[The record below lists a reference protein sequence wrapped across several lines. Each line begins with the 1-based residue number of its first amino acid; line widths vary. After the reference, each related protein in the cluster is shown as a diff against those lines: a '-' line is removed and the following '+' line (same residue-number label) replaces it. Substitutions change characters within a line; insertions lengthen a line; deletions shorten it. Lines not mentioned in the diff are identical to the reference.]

1 MLDNLKSA
9 VLHRFIGQAPVFNR
23 RYLDFAQ
30 HHGFQIVACGVAQ
43 PHEKGRVESGVGY
56 VKKNLLS
63 GLDIPEFYAL
73 APAARHWLDT
83 VANVRIHGETRQ
95 RPVEL
100 FETERA
106 HLHPM
111 PENLYD
117 VGTVHTVRASNR
129 FRVVLDTNRYSVPAE
144 YASQL
149 LTLKRYPDRVCIY
162 NRNDALIARHP
173 RSYDRLRDFED
184 PDHPKALLAERR
196 SARHQKLLQRF
207 FALSV
212 NAERYYAQLEQRR
225 FNPRHHVHKIVALSE
240 IYGAEA
246 TARALDDACAF
257 EAFSSDYIANL
268 LEARARTL
276 PEPSA
281 LHLTRRADLLE
292 LELPEPDLALY
303 GLGDD
308 EPPTT

>member
-1 MLDNLKSA
+1 
-9 VLHRFIGQAPVFNR
+9 
-23 RYLDFAQ
+23 
-30 HHGFQIVACGVAQ
+30 
-43 PHEKGRVESGVGY
+43 
-56 VKKNLLS
+56 
-63 GLDIPEFYAL
+63 
-73 APAARHWLDT
+73 
-83 VANVRIHGETRQ
+83 
-95 RPVEL
+95 
-100 FETERA
+100 
-106 HLHPM
+106 M

-173 RSYDRLRDFED
+173 RSYERLRDFED

-303 GLGDD
+303 SIGDD